1 MWDRRCAGGGGRK
14 FRRRSEVA
22 GKGGDSYP
30 DSNLED
36 ESGESD
42 GETLSSSVSSSGSG
56 EHERLAKKEM
66 TNAGSEKVSRVVPKQ
81 KATTM
86 TTKI

>member
-1 MWDRRCAGGGGRK
+1 MWDRRCAGCGGGK

-22 GKGGDSYP
+22 RKGGDSYP
-30 DSNLED
+30 DSNVED
-36 ESGESD
+36 ESGEND
-42 GETLSSSVSSSGSG
+42 GESLSSSGSSSGSG
-56 EHERLAKKEM
+56 EHEGMAKKVM

>member
-1 MWDRRCAGGGGRK
+1 M
-14 FRRRSEVA
+14 A

-42 GETLSSSVSSSGSG
+42 GESLSSSGSSSGSG
-56 EHERLAKKEM
+56 EHEGMAKKVM